1 MFIGKKQI
9 KTVAI
14 VGTGVIGAGWAARC
28 LHRGLDVIATDPGPN
43 AEELLREVISN
54 SEKALERVI
63 SVPQEKKGKL
73 VFTSSLEEAV
83 KNADYI
89 QESAP
94 EVEEIKKDLLNKI
107 DKYAKPD
114 AIIGSSTSGLLP
126 SRLQSELNH
135 PERFVVAHP
144 FNPVYL
150 LPLVEVVGGEKTSQE
165 AIDTAAEFYEMIGMK
180 PLKVRVEID
189 GFLADRLLEALW
201 REILHLVNDG
211 VATTKELDDAIIY
224 GAGLRWAFMGTNLT
238 YWLAGG
244 KKGMRHFMSQFGPAL
259 KLPWTKLEAPELTD
273 ELIDKMVEG
282 TDEQSE
288 GTDMRELEKL
298 RDNCIVSIMEAL
310 AEYDYASGKILKMDR
325 EIQKERLSL

>member
-1 MFIGKKQI
+1 MVDAKDI

-14 VGTGVIGAGWAARC
+14 VGTGVIGAGCAARC
-28 LHRGLDVIATDPGPN
+28 LHRGLDVIATDPFPG
-43 AEELLREVISN
+43 AEENIREVIKN
-54 SEKALERVI
+54 AEDALQRVVE
-63 SVPQEKKGKL
+63 VPADKKGT
-73 VFTSSLEEAV
+73 FTFTANLEEAV

-94 EVEEIKKDLLNKI
+94 EVEEIKIPLLNEI
-107 DKYAKPD
+107 DKYARPD
-114 AIIGSSTSGLLP
+114 AIIGTSTSGLLP
-126 SRLQSELNH
+126 TRLQSEMKY
-135 PERFVVAHP
+135 PERLVVAHP

-150 LPLVEVVGGEKTSQE
+150 LPLVEVVGGEKTAQE
-165 AIDTAAEFYEMIGMK
+165 AIDKAAEFHELIGMK
-180 PLKVRVEID
+180 PLKVRKEID

-201 REILHLVNDG
+201 REILWLVNDD

-244 KKGMRHFMSQFGPAL
+244 KKGMHHFMKQFGPAL

-273 ELIDKMVEG
+273 ELIEKMVEG
-282 TDEQSE
+282 TDEQSQ
-288 GTDMRELEKL
+288 GVDFRQLEQL

-310 AEYDYASGKILKMDR
+310 AEYEYASGKVLLGDR
-325 EIQKERLSL
+325 ARQKERLNL

>member
-1 MFIGKKQI
+1 MVDAKNI

-28 LHRGLDVIATDPGPN
+28 LHRGFDVIATDPVPG
-43 AEELLREVISN
+43 AEENIREVIKN
-54 SEKALERVI
+54 AEHALQRVVEI
-63 SVPQEKKGKL
+63 PADRKGT
-73 VFTSSLEEAV
+73 FTFTTNLEEAV

-94 EVEEIKKDLLNKI
+94 EVEEIKIPLLNEI
-107 DKYAKPD
+107 DKYARPD
-114 AIIGSSTSGLLP
+114 AIVGTSTSGLLP
-126 SRLQSELNH
+126 TRLQSEMKY
-135 PERFVVAHP
+135 PERLVVAHP

-150 LPLVEVVGGEKTSQE
+150 LPLVEVVGGERTAQE
-165 AIDTAAEFYEMIGMK
+165 AIDKAAEFHEMIGMK
-180 PLKVRVEID
+180 PLKVRKEID

-201 REILHLVNDG
+201 REILWLVNDD

-244 KKGMRHFMSQFGPAL
+244 KKGMHHFMKQFGPAL

-273 ELIDKMVEG
+273 ELIEKMVEG
-282 TDEQSE
+282 TDEQSQ
-288 GTDMRELEKL
+288 GVDFRQLEQL

-310 AEYDYASGKILKMDR
+310 AEYEYASGKVLLGDR
-325 EIQKERLSL
+325 ARQKDRLNL

>member
-1 MFIGKKQI
+1 MIKAKEI

-28 LHRGLDVIATDPGPN
+28 LHRGIDVVATDPYEG
-43 AEELLREVISN
+43 AEQNIREVIKN
-54 SEKALERVI
+54 ADKALQRVI
-63 SVPQEKKGKL
+63 NVPEDKKGTFR
-73 VFTSSLEEAV
+73 FTANLEEAV
-83 KNADYI
+83 KDADYI

-94 EVEEIKKDLLNKI
+94 ENEEIKIPLLSDI
-107 DKYAKPD
+107 DRFARPD

-126 SRLQSELNH
+126 TRLQSKMKH
-135 PERFVVAHP
+135 RERFVVAHP

-150 LPLVEVVGGEKTSQE
+150 LPLVEVVGGEKTLQE
-165 AIDTAAEFYEMIGMK
+165 SVDNAAEFYELIGMK
-180 PLKVRVEID
+180 PLKVRTEIE

-201 REILHLVNDG
+201 REILWLVNDD

-244 KKGMRHFMSQFGPAL
+244 KKGMHHFMKQFGPAL

-273 ELIDKMVEG
+273 ELIEKMVEG
-282 TDEQSE
+282 TDEQSD
-288 GTDMRELEKL
+288 GVDFRELEQL

-310 AEYDYASGKILKMDR
+310 EEYQYASGKVLQEDR
-325 EIQKERLSL
+325 ERQKKRLEL

>member
-1 MFIGKKQI
+1 MIKAKDI

-28 LHRGLDVIATDPGPN
+28 LHRGFDVIATDPFPG
-43 AEELLREVISN
+43 AEENIREVIKN
-54 SEKALERVI
+54 AEKALQRVVE
-63 SVPQEKKGKL
+63 VPEEKKGKFS
-73 VFTSSLEEAV
+73 FTPNLEEAV

-94 EVEEIKKDLLNKI
+94 EVEEIKIPLLNEI
-107 DKYAKPD
+107 DQYARPD
-114 AIIGSSTSGLLP
+114 AIIGTSTSGLLP
-126 SRLQSELNH
+126 SRLQSEMKY
-135 PERFVVAHP
+135 PERLVVAHP

-165 AIDTAAEFYEMIGMK
+165 AIATAAEFHEIIGMK
-180 PLKVRVEID
+180 PLKVRKEID

-201 REILHLVNDG
+201 REILWLVNDD

-244 KKGMRHFMSQFGPAL
+244 KKGMHHFMKQFGPAL

-282 TDEQSE
+282 TDEQSQ
-288 GTDMRELEKL
+288 GVDFRELEQL

-310 AEYDYASGKILKMDR
+310 AEYEHASGKVLLGDR
-325 EIQKERLSL
+325 ERQKERMKL